1 MKKSPLAQM
10 KERFTDKAGLLKAVE
25 GLASGDLWIDRT
37 NADKGLAHVSNA
49 KLVKLHDTLTTVK
62 KEFGSRAALITSILT
77 AEKRPKDEGYKA
89 RLEKFSTPRLLDAQR
104 SAAKRGNGAA
114 AKDEAKPAAAP
125 KKKAPAKAAVKAPA
139 KKAPTKKA
147 PAKKAAAAPAAK
159 APAKNAPAKK
169 AAKKA

>member
-62 KEFGSRAALITSILT
+62 TTVLVS
-77 AEKRPKDEGYKA
+77 PD
-89 RLEKFSTPRLLDAQR
+89 
-104 SAAKRGNGAA
+104 
-114 AKDEAKPAAAP
+114 
-125 KKKAPAKAAVKAPA
+125 VKSSFWNIS
-139 KKAPTKKA
+139 K
-147 PAKKAAAAPAAK
+147 
-159 APAKNAPAKK
+159 
-169 AAKKA
+169 